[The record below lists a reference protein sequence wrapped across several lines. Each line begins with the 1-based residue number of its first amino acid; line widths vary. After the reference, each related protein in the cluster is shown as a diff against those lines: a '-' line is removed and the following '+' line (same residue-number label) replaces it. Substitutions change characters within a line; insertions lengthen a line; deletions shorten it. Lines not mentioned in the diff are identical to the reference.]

1 MRAIIVLF
9 CLFLYGCT
17 NKSENSQSSS
27 VNEYSEEEMLEINKG
42 IRFGMTIDTL
52 NTLGLLNDI
61 HQISDKICFGWLKDP
76 KLGNIQ
82 FDEFGAFFV
91 SGKLINVQYTSILQD
106 YDEVKDILNA
116 ALNLYE
122 SKYGQ
127 PISKNSFPENIKPNK
142 KYELFK
148 FEIGDKTIKGL
159 FCKNYSDS
167 PAIQTDISIKN
178 DNVIKKRIR
187 GKANVSKQKFDTLYA
202 SYGYLED
209 LNSKDWPYCEY
220 KPVFDNWAIKLSEI
234 YKYVYKNKIVYIDT
248 VTGQEEDFEMFKN
261 SYLIKKVDNDRWIVS
276 YKRYLKDD
284 KVFEIKAK

>member
-106 YDEVKDILNA
+106 Y
-116 ALNLYE
+116 
-122 SKYGQ
+122 Q
-127 PISKNSFPENIKPNK
+127 
-142 KYELFK
+142 
-148 FEIGDKTIKGL
+148 
-159 FCKNYSDS
+159 
-167 PAIQTDISIKN
+167 
-178 DNVIKKRIR
+178 
-187 GKANVSKQKFDTLYA
+187 
-202 SYGYLED
+202 
-209 LNSKDWPYCEY
+209 
-220 KPVFDNWAIKLSEI
+220 
-234 YKYVYKNKIVYIDT
+234 
-248 VTGQEEDFEMFKN
+248 
-261 SYLIKKVDNDRWIVS
+261 
-276 YKRYLKDD
+276 
-284 KVFEIKAK
+284 